1 MKNPISDSHSS
12 LPDANSIWASYRR
25 AAMRTGQAVNLNID
39 RSREPSANVRNRS
52 APMRDVHDS
61 LPTPEVSLTVERLKA
76 EVKRLKRV
84 IQKKDLVIDMLMERV
99 VKLQRNQPN
108 ERSSS
113 SSNQDVLSSS
123 ATSLDV
129 SNGGDSVICTQ
140 QSPGTSTPTETV
152 GRPTTVAS
160 TVQSS
165 KAATRSRTFVIHKG
179 SKFTIQKKDNETT
192 TTARY
197 SAVLDIDTECTSAS
211 SQTFTVPRPFGEL
224 YLTRT
229 EERGL
234 PRRLAEVL
242 PRAKPSRT
250 TSEAS
255 KQRVFPIDRNVFV
268 IEGLSARTEDNH
280 PDWKAPLPPSLCLT
294 SNRPELIRRI
304 EHRQAA
310 ISAATALR
318 RRIAEEKMGAARAV
332 VQGKCSFSHAKHS
345 LFLDPTR
352 ITAFPK
358 EEIINLTKKH
368 LRASN
373 AYKSEISGEKDRV
386 DVAASKIIAQSF
398 SEATRQAV
406 LAGRTSTKY

>member
-1 MKNPISDSHSS
+1 
-12 LPDANSIWASYRR
+12 
-25 AAMRTGQAVNLNID
+25 
-39 RSREPSANVRNRS
+39 
-52 APMRDVHDS
+52 MRDVHDS

-165 KAATRSRTFVIHKG
+165 K
-179 SKFTIQKKDNETT
+179 
-192 TTARY
+192 
-197 SAVLDIDTECTSAS
+197 
-211 SQTFTVPRPFGEL
+211 
-224 YLTRT
+224 
-229 EERGL
+229 RGL

-398 SEATRQAV
+398 SEV
-406 LAGRTSTKY
+406 GH